1 MFKLIIAG
9 GRDFNNYD
17 GMSKCLDRLLKNIN
31 DNIEIVC
38 GMARGADRLGERYAK
53 EHGYKV
59 IYMPADWDLYG
70 KSAGFK
76 RNVQMAEYADAL
88 VAFWDGVSSG
98 TKHMIETAQKMGLD
112 VRVKKVPNGKEEFHM
127 NELKKYEE
135 LKNKLHDAVNEL
147 CVLCGKYQF
156 EHVGM
161 CDGCR
166 WKQEKRTWT
175 KE

>member
-1 MFKLIIAG
+1 METTIHVQTVRVLANVRIMFKLIIAG

-98 TKHMIETAQKMGLD
+98 TKHMIETAQNMGLD
-112 VRVKKVPNGKEEFHM
+112 VRVKKYLMV
-127 NELKKYEE
+127 
-135 LKNKLHDAVNEL
+135 
-147 CVLCGKYQF
+147 
-156 EHVGM
+156 
-161 CDGCR
+161 
-166 WKQEKRTWT
+166 KRDST
-175 KE
+175 